1 MTYSN
6 EKTIKKKK
14 RKAPQKECPE
24 CKSMVH
30 ARVSFCRECNH
41 TFYIK
46 KDVEQDLL
54 AKNWRDLKAGDIIK
68 VITGSG
74 SYFLSKHNKNPDGS
88 PLRIGMGH
96 KGKFE
101 VVEIVDQGSRSCGI
115 VGRQLYTRGR
125 RANVTEY
132 IYMGEKYYNEDMIM
146 HNEPHRIKVIK
157 KLNRELPD
165 A

>member
-6 EKTIKKKK
+6 ETVIKKKK

-24 CKSMVH
+24 CKGMVH

-46 KDVEQDLL
+46 KNVEQELL
-54 AKNWRDLKAGDIIK
+54 AKDWRNLEAGDIIK
-68 VITGSG
+68 CITGTG
-74 SYFLSKHNKNPDGS
+74 PYFLSKDKPGE
-88 PLRIGMGH
+88 RIMLGE

-101 VVEIVDQGSRSCGI
+101 VVEIYDKGPRSCGI

-125 RANVTEY
+125 RSNVTEF
-132 IYMGEKYYNEDMIM
+132 IYMGEAHYNHEMCS
-146 HNEPHRIKVIK
+146 HSEPHRIKVIK

>member
-6 EKTIKKKK
+6 EKAIKKKK
-14 RKAPQKECPE
+14 RKAPQKKCPE

-46 KDVEQDLL
+46 KNVEQELL
-54 AKNWRDLKAGDIIK
+54 SKNWRDLKAGDTIK

-74 SYFLSKHNKNPDGS
+74 SYFISKNNKNPDGS
-88 PLRIGMGH
+88 PLRISLGQ
-96 KGKFE
+96 KGTFE
-101 VVEIVDQGSRSCGI
+101 VVEIYDRDPRSCGI

-125 RANVTEY
+125 RANVTEF
-132 IYMGEKYYNEDMIM
+132 IYMGETYYNEDMVS
-146 HNEPHRIKVIK
+146 HNEAHRIKVIK